1 MDDILEKL
9 KEIVSQT
16 LPEIDVSDV
25 TYDTSLRYDL
35 GLDSIGTIMIGVAVE
50 DEFGI
55 MFPPKFAFE
64 SVGEICDYLEKNID
78 LEA

>member
-1 MDDILEKL
+1 MDEILEKL

-25 TYDTSLRYDL
+25 TYNTSLRYDL
-35 GLDSIGTIMIGVAVE
+35 GLDSISTIMIGIAIE
-50 DEFGI
+50 DEFGL
-55 MFPPKFAFE
+55 MFPLEFSFE
-64 SVGEICDYLEKNID
+64 SVGEICDFLEKNID

>member
-1 MDDILEKL
+1 MDEILEKL

-35 GLDSIGTIMIGVAVE
+35 GLDSISSIMIGIAIE

-55 MFPPKFAFE
+55 MFPSKFSFD
-64 SVGEICDYLEKNID
+64 SVGEICDYLEKRID